1 MKRRVGLAALLLAA
15 ASAAHAG
22 PTREPEPALRALL
35 SEVIDE
41 ATSFD
46 DRYTAEVWLVDMSSR
61 MQRYVPNAI
70 PDVAVRLQFLRQVH
84 AEATRARLSPEL
96 VLAVIDIESRFD
108 RYAVSY
114 AGAQGYM
121 QIMPF
126 WLNEI
131 GKPGDSLFDRR
142 TNLRM
147 GCTILKF
154 YIDMEKGSYV
164 RGLARY
170 NGSYGKPDY
179 PYLVLNRLNTRWAR
193 L

>member
-1 MKRRVGLAALLLAA
+1 MVLSAALLFAGT
-15 ASAAHAG
+15 AHAG
-22 PTREPEPALRALL
+22 PIREPEPELRALL
-35 SEVIDE
+35 SQVIDQ

-46 DRYTAEVWLVDMSSR
+46 DRYTAEVWLGDMSSR
-61 MQRYVPNAI
+61 MQRYMPKAM
-70 PDVAVRLQFLRQVH
+70 PDPVVRVDFLRQVH
-84 AEATRARLSPEL
+84 AEATRAKLSPEL

-142 TNLRM
+142 VNLRM
-147 GCTILKF
+147 GCTILKY
-154 YIDMEKGSYV
+154 YIDLEKGSYV
-164 RGLARY
+164 KGLARY

-179 PYLVLNRLNTRWAR
+179 PYLVLSRLNTRWAR